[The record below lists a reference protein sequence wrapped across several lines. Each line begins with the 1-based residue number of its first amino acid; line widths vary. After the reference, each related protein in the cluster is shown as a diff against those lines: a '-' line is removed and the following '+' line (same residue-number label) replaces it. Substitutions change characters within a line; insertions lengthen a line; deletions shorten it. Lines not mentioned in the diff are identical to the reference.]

1 MGNLPFTI
9 KEPGFCT
16 TFISVEDQTESSP
29 VFVKCFEVESV
40 TVLELLLL
48 LLLLLSA
55 RHRSKEENLW
65 MNWKEILILQIV
77 EVNTWHFSKQ
87 FPLNVS
93 SKILFQPKYFLGM
106 LIRSRSSYQEQL
118 SWLKNSYLFLDF
130 FLLLSR
136 DLLKYST
143 ESLKCFQKHCKTQ
156 VGREKQWFPFS
167 LPIILLNCSTAFAL
181 RWPMEE
187 PGIQW
192 LLVMISCFTT
202 CGCRVYITT
211 RQDNSW
217 SSRKKKS
224 SPMISL
230 TSLFCHRLIQNSF
243 QVTSTVLQ
251 SGNVLAATKG
261 TSVWASALPAG
272 QAAARSQPGILR
284 SQPSLLPQMACSLE
298 RNTICRTQAPR
309 DSLSTG
315 ANRQCSANLRQPK
328 VSGCREFI
336 YNSAA
341 VRREQH

>member
-1 MGNLPFTI
+1 MFSETLQNPSGKRETMVSFQLAYYSAELQYGLCTSLAHGRAWDSVTAGDDKLFHYLWLSCIYYHQTRQQLII
-9 KEPGFCT
+9 KE
-16 TFISVEDQTESSP
+16 
-29 VFVKCFEVESV
+29 
-40 TVLELLLL
+40 
-48 LLLLLSA
+48 
-55 RHRSKEENLW
+55 
-65 MNWKEILILQIV
+65 
-77 EVNTWHFSKQ
+77 
-87 FPLNVS
+87 
-93 SKILFQPKYFLGM
+93 
-106 LIRSRSSYQEQL
+106 
-118 SWLKNSYLFLDF
+118 
-130 FLLLSR
+130 
-136 DLLKYST
+136 
-143 ESLKCFQKHCKTQ
+143 
-156 VGREKQWFPFS
+156 
-167 LPIILLNCSTAFAL
+167 
-181 RWPMEE
+181 
-187 PGIQW
+187 
-192 LLVMISCFTT
+192 
-202 CGCRVYITT
+202 
-211 RQDNSW
+211 
-217 SSRKKKS
+217 KKS